1 MATIATDAPPDEV
14 ELEDVQPHT
23 IEAVGGPSFS
33 DLVRAHYKWEQARPR
48 RNGPALQ
55 KARDEFEAKLAEFQ
69 HEEGKLASVYWS
81 RRKASAVALTIGDP
95 HNKWNPFAETEMD
108 VRLHRVT
115 DWVTRNAEPIA
126 QLLHECDTLAIRA
139 REILR
144 GTTQRITLQLIYSVE
159 EHVLGFIER
168 TDQPNAAQEKEMV
181 ESQRKDL
188 TRIENYYLRTGAK
201 SARIVYA
208 SGMLMGAAF
217 IVAVCAIAGVLLK
230 HPFGYWNGHPDPQY
244 LLLCTGAGAVGALV
258 SVLSRMSGGD
268 DDRFSIDFEVGRPL
282 LRRLGLYKPLVGSV
296 FGVATYFLLAG
307 GLLPTTTQTG
317 NRLYFYGII
326 AFLAGFSERFTG
338 VIFGKAEQ
346 LVGGGEDQ
354 QAQRG
359 EDQQAQQQ

>member
-1 MATIATDAPPDEV
+1 MSQLVAQGPPEEL
-14 ELEDVQPHT
+14 ELEDAEPHT

-33 DLVRAHYKWEQARPR
+33 DLVRAHYKWEQARPA
-48 RNGPALQ
+48 RNGAALH
-55 KARDEFEAKLAEFQ
+55 KAQDEFNAKLAEFQ
-69 HEEGKLASVYWS
+69 DEEGKLASVYWS
-81 RRKASAVALTIGDP
+81 TRNASAVALTIGDAR
-95 HNKWNPFAETEMD
+95 NKRNPFAETDKD

-126 QLLHECDTLAIRA
+126 ELLHECDTLAIRA

-144 GTTQRITLQLIYSVE
+144 GTSQRITLQLIYSVE

-168 TDQPNAAQEKEMV
+168 TERRNPAQEKEIV
-181 ESQRKDL
+181 TSQRAEL
-188 TRIENYYLRTGAK
+188 ARIETYYLRTGAK
-201 SARIVYA
+201 AARIVYA
-208 SGMLMGAAF
+208 SGMLIGTTFM
-217 IVAVCAIAGVLLK
+217 VALCAVVGVLLK
-230 HPFGYWNGHPDPQY
+230 HPFGYWNGHPDAQY

-258 SVLSRMSGGD
+258 SVLSRMSSGN

-282 LRRLGLYKPLVGSV
+282 LRRLGLYKPFVGSV

-307 GLLPTTTQTG
+307 GLLPTTTATG

-346 LVGGGEDQ
+346 LVGGG
-354 QAQRG
+354 
-359 EDQQAQQQ
+359 AQQQQQ